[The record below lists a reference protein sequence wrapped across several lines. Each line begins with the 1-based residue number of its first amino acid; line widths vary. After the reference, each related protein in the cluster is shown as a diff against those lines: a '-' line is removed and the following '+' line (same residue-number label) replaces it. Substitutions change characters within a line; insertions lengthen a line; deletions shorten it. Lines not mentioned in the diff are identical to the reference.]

1 MACCTTIIAARPSFS
16 VPRMDFS
23 HPTGQW
29 RGARRIWGGPAPVGV
44 VLYMAALV
52 ATRRNPVIHD
62 FYQRLLV
69 RGKCKKAALTA
80 CMRKLLTI
88 LNAIVKSKTP
98 WCAEVAQRA

>member
-1 MACCTTIIAARPSFS
+1 MSKLVGVAPLNQDS
-16 VPRMDFS
+16 
-23 HPTGQW
+23 GQW
-29 RGARRIWGGPAPVGV
+29 RGARRVWGGRAPVRA

-52 ATRRNPVIHD
+52 ATRRNPVIRD

-88 LNAIVKSKTP
+88 LNAIIKNKTS
-98 WCAEVAQRA
+98 WSAEVARST